1 MDCPVCWGLK
11 RAYEAAVNEYME
23 ARSSAC
29 FRVCMDVAARKNVEM
44 ERARY
49 ELEEHRRVCVSTI
62 KEFAFAPGVFGKSSP
77 DLSPG
82 LRN

>member
-11 RAYEAAVNEYME
+11 QAYEAAASEYLS

-29 FRVCMDVAARKNVEM
+29 FRVCLDVAARKNVEM

-49 ELEEHRRVCVSTI
+49 ELEEHRRGCVSSA
-62 KEFAFAPGVFGKSSP
+62 KPVALLPKQ
-77 DLSPG
+77 G
-82 LRN
+82 LRTNLKQLVA

>member
-1 MDCPVCWGLK
+1 V
-11 RAYEAAVNEYME
+11 E

-49 ELEEHRRVCVSTI
+49 EFEEHRRVCVCSLRAI
-62 KEFAFAPGVFGKSSP
+62 ALLPQQGVSP
-77 DLSPG
+77 NLKQ
-82 LRN
+82 LVA

>member
-1 MDCPVCWGLK
+1 MGLK
-11 RAYEAAVNEYME
+11 RAYEAAVSEYLE

-49 ELEEHRRVCVSTI
+49 DLEEHRRVCVSAI
-62 KEFAFAPGVFGKSSP
+62 KEFAFVPERDVSTNLKQLVA
-77 DLSPG
+77 
-82 LRN
+82 